1 MATPTQGFALTVVL
15 AFGLGVLLTLEC
27 VEADAQQRIHAARR
41 AALDC
46 HDQAVTAVRFTQPT
60 TGAAL

>member
-1 MATPTQGFALTVVL
+1 MATSKQRFALTVVI

-27 VEADAQQRIHAARR
+27 VEADARERIAAARR

-46 HDQAVTAVRFTQPT
+46 RDQIAVATSAPQRRIG
-60 TGAAL
+60 GAL